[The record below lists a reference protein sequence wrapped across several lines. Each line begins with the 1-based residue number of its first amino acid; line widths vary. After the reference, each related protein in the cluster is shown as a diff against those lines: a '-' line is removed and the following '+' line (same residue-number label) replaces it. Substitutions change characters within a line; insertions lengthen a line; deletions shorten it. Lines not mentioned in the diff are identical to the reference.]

1 MPTTSFKQ
9 LDVWQK
15 ARLVTLAVY
24 RATTAFPK
32 HQLFSLTAQMQRA
45 ALSIGANIAE
55 GYGRR
60 SPRDKAHF
68 YTIAMGS
75 ADELEHYLAIAQD
88 LAYWNGDLSLAQLLQ
103 DVGKMLRR
111 LIQKTLTG
119 F

>member
-1 MPTTSFKQ
+1 MGTYTFKQ

-15 ARLVTLAVY
+15 TRQVTIAVY
-24 RATTAFPK
+24 RATAAFPR

-60 SPRDKAHF
+60 TPKDKAHF
-68 YTIAMGS
+68 YTVARGS
-75 ADELEHYLAIAQD
+75 ADELEHYLVIAKD
-88 LAYWNGDLSLAQLLQ
+88 LGYWKEDTALLGLLD
-103 DVGKMLRR
+103 DVAGMLRR